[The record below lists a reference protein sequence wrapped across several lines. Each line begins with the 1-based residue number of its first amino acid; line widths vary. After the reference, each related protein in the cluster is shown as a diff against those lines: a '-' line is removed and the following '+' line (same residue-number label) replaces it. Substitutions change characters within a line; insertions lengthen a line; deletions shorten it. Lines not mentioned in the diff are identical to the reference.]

1 MASAFADVIIG
12 NGQASLPM
20 ASRLTVAGMQIAALG
35 DVPYR
40 EP

>member
-12 NGQASLPM
+12 NGQA
-20 ASRLTVAGMQIAALG
+20 GMQIAALG
-35 DVPYR
+35 DVPYP